1 MYLSALKHRAV
12 RYSIQKNKEVLPM
25 ANILITGGA
34 GYIGSVLVP
43 ELLKLGHKVTVIDN
57 FLYKQSSLLEC
68 CTNSNFT
75 IVNGDARSEEL
86 IKKHIAGKDFIFPLA
101 ALVGFPVCDKDE
113 TAAVSTNLEA
123 VKLIIKLRSP
133 EQKIIFPCTN
143 SGYGLGLGQEYCTE
157 DSPINPVSLYGKTKM
172 AAEKAVLEAGN
183 SLTFRFA
190 TLFGASPRMRTDL
203 LVNDFTYRAIFD
215 RSLIVFEGS
224 FMRNYLHVR
233 DAARAFIFAMD
244 NFEKMKGRQYNC
256 GLSDAN
262 LSKLELCEKIKE
274 HIPSFMYLEAPIG
287 TDPDKRNYLVSN
299 ERIEAMGFKPVYTI
313 DDGIEELI
321 KAYSIIKNNIYG
333 NV

>member
-1 MYLSALKHRAV
+1 MSD
-12 RYSIQKNKEVLPM
+12 
-25 ANILITGGA
+25 ILITGGA

-43 ELLKLGHKVTVIDN
+43 ELLKLGHRVTVIDN
-57 FLYKQSSLLEC
+57 FLYKQSSLLSC
-68 CTNSNFT
+68 CSDKNFT
-75 IVNGDARSEEL
+75 IVNADARNEDV
-86 IKKHIAGKDFIFPLA
+86 IKEHIQGKDFIFPLA
-101 ALVGFPVCDKDE
+101 ALVGFPVCDKD
-113 TAAVSTNLEA
+113 TVAATTTNLGA
-123 VKLIIKLRSP
+123 VELILKLRKP
-133 EQKIIFPCTN
+133 DQKIIFPCTN
-143 SGYGLGLGQEYCTE
+143 SGYGLGQGQLYCTE
-157 DSPINPVSLYGKTKM
+157 DSPINPISLYGKTKM
-172 AAEKAVLEAGN
+172 AAEKAVLEAGE

-203 LVNDFTYRAIFD
+203 LVNDFTYRAVFD
-215 RSLIVFEGS
+215 RSLIVFEGT

-262 LSKLELCEKIKE
+262 LSKLELCEKIKQ

-299 ERIEAMGFKPVYTI
+299 ERIESMGFSPVYTI

>member
-1 MYLSALKHRAV
+1 
-12 RYSIQKNKEVLPM
+12 M

-43 ELLKLGHKVTVIDN
+43 ELLKLGHSVTVIDN
-57 FLYKQSSLLEC
+57 FLYKQSSLLDC
-68 CTNSNFT
+68 CMNSSFT
-75 IVNGDARSEEL
+75 VVNGDARNEKL
-86 IKKHIAGKDFIFPLA
+86 IKKHIEGKDFIFPLA
-101 ALVGFPVCDKDE
+101 ALVGFPLCDKDTV
-113 TAAVSTNLEA
+113 TATSTNLDA
-123 VKLIIKLRSP
+123 VKLILKLRTDG
-133 EQKIIFPCTN
+133 QKIIFPCTN
-143 SGYGLGLGQEYCTE
+143 SGYGLGQGQKFCTE
-157 DSPINPVSLYGKTKM
+157 DSPIEPISLYGKTKM

-203 LVNDFTYRAIFD
+203 LVNDFTYRAVFD

-262 LSKLELCEKIKE
+262 LSKLELCAKIKE
-274 HIPSFMYLEAPIG
+274 HIPSFIYMEAPIG

-299 ERIEAMGFKPVYTI
+299 ERIESVGFKPLYSI